1 MDTTFKVPPRDQL
14 HASAIKFLIDGGAE
28 KAAGVLLSC
37 STIDVDYWPGALR
50 MIITVRA
57 PHPSYL
63 LLKKGFDDTDLPPFA
78 LEGSRFSEEGWKSS
92 GFSEEGEI
100 FLQIKEAFKAVL
112 PDNIIVEIDILAEL
126 IEINPQ
132 WQQKFVE
139 TLYETNTYNQG
150 LSFAEGKPLYTWN
163 NLRFRS
169 QTEIRIAEAFER
181 AQVLFL
187 PN

>member
-1 MDTTFKVPPRDQL
+1 
-14 HASAIKFLIDGGAE
+14 
-28 KAAGVLLSC
+28 
-37 STIDVDYWPGALR
+37 
-50 MIITVRA
+50 
-57 PHPSYL
+57 
-63 LLKKGFDDTDLPPFA
+63 